1 MAPRRSNSTALRLA
15 VLACAALA
23 LGRLTGFAFAPAP
36 GNSRLRA
43 QQSSAAVTGAGAALA
58 GALAAAPPQPAAA
71 AELTYDGFGPPELVA
86 LFGPIVFVAFLY
98 LEWEGQQEDVDNM
111 NGIAA
116 LGKTIDGPEGDAT
129 SYKRRSPEY
138 D

>member
-1 MAPRRSNSTALRLA
+1 MSSRRSSSAALRLA
-15 VLACAALA
+15 ALACVALA
-23 LGRLTGFAFAPAP
+23 LARFTGSAFAPAP
-36 GNSRLRA
+36 GGSRLRA
-43 QQSSAAVTGAGAALA
+43 QQDSATLASTGLGLA
-58 GALAAAPPQPAAA
+58 GALAAVPPQPAAA

-86 LFGPIVFVAFLY
+86 IFGPIVFVALLY
-98 LEWEGQQEDVDNM
+98 LEWEGQQESVDDM

-116 LGKTIDGPEGDAT
+116 LGKTIDGPAGSAT